1 MAKGLIKEN
10 KLDVLVDKIHS
21 GEGINLLKTFTD
33 EIQND
38 NWRKAVKEVFS
49 SHHSP
54 DFCLFNYPS
63 YTGPDDQYRKEID
76 EDVFVFCGYA

>member
-1 MAKGLIKEN
+1 MAKKLISEN
-10 KLDVLVDKIHS
+10 KIEQLVEKILS
-21 GEGINLLKTFTD
+21 GEGIEMLKSFTD
-33 EIQND
+33 EVQND

-76 EDVFVFCGYA
+76 DDVFVYAGYA